1 MKNKCWIWL
10 KFMSFDAL
18 ERHNQFFWYKT
29 THLIVSTMKLPSFPF
44 FIKMVLYHT
53 GMMCSTCL
61 ESKYSTNQV
70 EENWTNATMT
80 KLTSLWLPIGYHEYS
95 CIFKTPVSCVQLF
108 CQNRPW
114 ANPLHQ
120 LKMSLF
126 SFIF

>member
-61 ESKYSTNQV
+61 ESKYSKNQV
-70 EENWTNATMT
+70 EENWTNAIMT
-80 KLTSLWLPIGYHEYS
+80 KLTFLWLPFGYHEYS